1 MPGGCAAKCGVAR
14 FRMLPG
20 RSLMGCG
27 WDSKLWRMETGE
39 WRPDE
44 QVGMSEPD
52 RDPAGCFGALALE
65 LRPGDA
71 PGRLAFGRLA
81 LGQQP
86 AGELAALIAADLGR
100 LVPEAAGLDLCL
112 AAASFDSVE
121 LLRPGWPLHRELQRL
136 VARAP
141 VGDPDAPAR
150 VIAFGTHG
158 DAMPPALAPD
168 PSFADGAFRLLP
180 FVLQGA
186 PQAMA
191 EVGERLEHV
200 LLDAGMAGAATA
212 LCAQSAF
219 GVAIEHARYLTVHD
233 LAAMMAM
240 QYDHAGLAS
249 AWPLVESA
257 LLAPDAIAWLD
268 APPEPLVRVQRG
280 QAQVAL
286 LDESAWRTGG
296 WAPAGVDD
304 PVRLARGFDRFQM
317 RQRQLAALLEAHG
330 IAVSYAHCPGGKDPR
345 AWLDLG
351 SGHADSAN

>member
-1 MPGGCAAKCGVAR
+1 
-14 FRMLPG
+14 
-20 RSLMGCG
+20 
-27 WDSKLWRMETGE
+27 
-39 WRPDE
+39 
-44 QVGMSEPD
+44 MSDPD

-65 LRPGDA
+65 LRPGD
-71 PGRLAFGRLA
+71 PPGRLA
-81 LGQQP
+81 LGQEA
-86 AGELAALIAADLGR
+86 AGALAALIAADLGR
-100 LVPEAAGLDLCL
+100 LVPDAAGLDLGL
-112 AAASFDSVE
+112 AAGSFDSVE

-150 VIAFGTHG
+150 VIAFGTHD
-158 DAMPPALAPD
+158 DAMPPALEPD
-168 PSFADGAFRLLP
+168 PAYADGAFRLLP
-180 FVLQGA
+180 FILQGA
-186 PQAMA
+186 PDAMA
-191 EVGERLEHV
+191 EVGERLEQV

-257 LLAPDAIAWLD
+257 LLTPDAIAWLD
-268 APPEPLVRVQRG
+268 APPEPLVRVQGG

-286 LDESAWRTGG
+286 LDESAWRSGG

-304 PVRLARGFDRFQM
+304 PARLARGFDRFQM

-330 IAVSYAHCPGGKDPR
+330 IAVSYAHCPAGKNAR
-345 AWLDLG
+345 AWLET
-351 SGHADSAN
+351 SGTRSEHVNSRN